1 MRRVTLKPDG
11 KSIVSEHEHNE
22 RGGTE
27 KGVNGQN
34 FAVSNH
40 APYILLEVL
49 ERSQLVLPR
58 FDANGVSTEV
68 RSSAPAKLPATPMTA
83 RATGAGEAG
92 GICSKR
98 AEGLLGIVCPRGQ
111 VVVCGIPSHLRG
123 GCLEASSRLGDVP

>member
-22 RGGTE
+22 RGTE

-58 FDANGVSTEV
+58 FDANGVSTKCV
-68 RSSAPAKLPATPMTA
+68 ICACKAPRDADDGTCHWCRRS
-83 RATGAGEAG
+83 G

-98 AEGLLGIVCPRGQ
+98 AEGLLGIVVQ
-111 VVVCGIPSHLRG
+111 
-123 GCLEASSRLGDVP
+123 EDK